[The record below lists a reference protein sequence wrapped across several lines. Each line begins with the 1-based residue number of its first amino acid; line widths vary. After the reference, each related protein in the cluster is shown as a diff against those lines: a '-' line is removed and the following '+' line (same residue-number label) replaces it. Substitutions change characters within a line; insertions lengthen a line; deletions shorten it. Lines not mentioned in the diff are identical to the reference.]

1 LQNIT
6 QMHSYYVTNLK
17 SNINYKLSEQE
28 LQNVI
33 NQTSLPF
40 DDTNE
45 QQEDNIDDN
54 DDEIEE
60 IDEEELDDEEEK
72 LAIAQ
77 INSKIVEFAELIDVN
92 DPEFCRALELDV
104 SVIIPPLAEKAEI
117 ENDNLDFD
125 INALVE
131 TAMAKKLSQQTEI

>member
-1 LQNIT
+1 MAR
-6 QMHSYYVTNLK
+6 MHSYYVTNLK

-40 DDTNE
+40 DNINE
-45 QQEDNIDDN
+45 EKGDNIDDN
-54 DDEIEE
+54 DEEIEE
-60 IDEEELDDEEEK
+60 EEEELDDNEEK
-72 LAIAQ
+72 LAITQ
-77 INSKIVEFAELIDVN
+77 INSKFIEFAELIDVN
-92 DPEFCRALELDV
+92 DPEFRRALELDV
-104 SVIIPPLAEKAEI
+104 SVIISPLNEEPEI

-131 TAMAKKLSQQTEI
+131 TAMAKKLTQKSKI